1 MRGTLNAGE
10 AFIHRSQIEGDIM
23 TKQILLAAGLVL
35 AAPFAVAPVMAQDA
49 PQTVVQY
56 KVDIAAV
63 SVGYRATKVIGSSIQ
78 NEAGDKIGTVD
89 DLIVTRNDR
98 VMYAILS
105 VGGFL
110 GVGDKLV
117 AVPFTSLK
125 FADDHT
131 VLAGATK
138 ESLKAL
144 PKFTYAK

>member
-1 MRGTLNAGE
+1 M
-10 AFIHRSQIEGDIM
+10 I
-23 TKQILLAAGLVL
+23 KKILLAVGIAL
-35 AAPFAVAPVMAQDA
+35 AAPLAGAPAMAQDT

-56 KVDIAAV
+56 KVDIANVA
-63 SVGYRATKVIGSSIQ
+63 VGYRATKVIGSGIQ

-89 DLIVTRNDR
+89 DLIVTRSDR

-117 AVPFTSLK
+117 AVPFTSLQ
-125 FADDHT
+125 FAPDHT
-131 VLAGATK
+131 LLTGATK

>member
-1 MRGTLNAGE
+1 MRKE
-10 AFIHRSQIEGDIM
+10 
-23 TKQILLAAGLVL
+23 ILLAAGLAL
-35 AAPFAVAPVMAQDA
+35 AAPIATAPAMAQDA

-63 SVGYRATKVIGSSIQ
+63 AVGYRATKVIGSSIQ

-138 ESLKAL
+138 ASLKAL
-144 PKFTYAK
+144 PKFTYAQ